1 MLIPIGDNIDK
12 KSLPILPGVLLFA
25 NLAVFIF
32 QMRLIFENPTTI
44 KPALDFIDAW
54 GLVPEDLADGRFIGL
69 FTHMFLHGGF
79 SHIIGNMIVLWAF
92 SCSLENG
99 LGTATLTLFYVLW
112 GLAAGMLHAAMEW
125 GSDIPLVGAS
135 GAIAGLMGAYTVLY
149 GADAKIKT
157 VFFFFF
163 KFWTVNVPAFLYGG
177 AWFYLQLWNSTLD
190 DGEGGGVAWYAHIG
204 GFAAGAVTAVIV
216 RNQLDIQL
224 VKDRDGTLT
233 FKNTA
238 EDEKEKFLIEGDRYE
253 FAEHDVAGD
262 GSSLPDDCPYC
273 TASLEEHH
281 RITPGVARCG
291 NPECGRFVYAGA
303 VLV

>member
-1 MLIPIGDNIDK
+1 MRQLSVFDFSWIPPVLIPIGDNIDK

-112 GLAAGMLHAAMEW
+112 GLAAGMLHAAM
-125 GSDIPLVGAS
+125 
-135 GAIAGLMGAYTVLY
+135 
-149 GADAKIKT
+149 
-157 VFFFFF
+157 
-163 KFWTVNVPAFLYGG
+163 
-177 AWFYLQLWNSTLD
+177 
-190 DGEGGGVAWYAHIG
+190 
-204 GFAAGAVTAVIV
+204 
-216 RNQLDIQL
+216 
-224 VKDRDGTLT
+224 
-233 FKNTA
+233 
-238 EDEKEKFLIEGDRYE
+238 
-253 FAEHDVAGD
+253 
-262 GSSLPDDCPYC
+262 
-273 TASLEEHH
+273 
-281 RITPGVARCG
+281 
-291 NPECGRFVYAGA
+291 
-303 VLV
+303 